1 MEEEDNY
8 LRLLPDTK
16 CHNPNPN
23 IYHSTLCNL
32 QWVSN
37 HTRREN
43 SKCTLTWPD
52 TLSMLVDTLSWWV
65 GSWWYRYWTL
75 WLRAMSIS
83 VVLYI
88 SYTLVGPTTEPRPL
102 ATGIVLLAGAIDRKT
117 LFLRWRRRMIVRTIL
132 IVIMFF
138 VSTLV
143 VCPITLLVP
152 CDARVHK
159 LAGSINECTHSWSR
173 CEGAWS
179 FQFVWIYYM
188 VLQLVLHSSK
198 QWWITAQEIT
208 TVLLV
213 VPTAHHLVNAD
224 ILLIPD
230 NLTPAAGVCTFING
244 SCKFVNP
251 CITWNKECYGTDYQ
265 CTDKEHYHYQNCS
278 YYHPPPP
285 PKEECLPINGTCQ
298 QYNPCRKWPG
308 FCGGPYQCI
317 TDIQYYRYTHGPQP
331 ECPVPVPP
339 RPNPPGECIYQHGQC
354 VWSSKCTFAV
364 LSSSMIWN
372 PL

>member
-143 VCPITLLVP
+143 VCPITLHCSMWRSVPKLVHQWMYMSRWL
-152 CDARVHK
+152 C
-159 LAGSINECTHSWSR
+159 GS
-173 CEGAWS
+173 
-179 FQFVWIYYM
+179 
-188 VLQLVLHSSK
+188 
-198 QWWITAQEIT
+198 
-208 TVLLV
+208 
-213 VPTAHHLVNAD
+213 
-224 ILLIPD
+224 
-230 NLTPAAGVCTFING
+230 
-244 SCKFVNP
+244 
-251 CITWNKECYGTDYQ
+251 YQ
-265 CTDKEHYHYQNCS
+265 CVTEGTVTTDSMVAVSEFTTQFPAVS
-278 YYHPPPP
+278 
-285 PKEECLPINGTCQ
+285 TA
-298 QYNPCRKWPG
+298 W
-308 FCGGPYQCI
+308 
-317 TDIQYYRYTHGPQP
+317 TSA
-331 ECPVPVPP
+331 
-339 RPNPPGECIYQHGQC
+339 
-354 VWSSKCTFAV
+354 SSVSFAV
-364 LSSSMIWN
+364 HCTSRDHWN
-372 PL
+372 TL